1 MCFPRGEVGE
11 GVAEVVHGIENIFN
25 VNAFGWNIFLY
36 TLLLKDIV
44 LYTHLLALLVRHL
57 NLRSLLQSFP
67 SIKSTEPG
75 SPRRSGGGR
84 VGGGDRNLRL
94 FEKSSPDDL
103 NTGGLHIGICYGE
116 KYNVLFPFF
125 YNLCEPFS
133 LNVQL
138 LCSVI
143 TITTCML
150 SDVCLINF
158 ITGCV
163 WNSSDC
169 TCMGSQSSESLWA
182 EY

>member
-1 MCFPRGEVGE
+1 MAQPTGISNCQPRFSSQMCFPRGEVGE
-11 GVAEVVHGIENIFN
+11 GEAEVVHSIKNIFN
-25 VNAFGWNIFLY
+25 VNAFAWNIFLIHTSVKRHY
-36 TLLLKDIV
+36 SIHTFTCLACEAFELEV
-44 LYTHLLALLVRHL
+44 LVCCKASYLSKVPNLAL
-57 NLRSLLQSFP
+57 QG
-67 SIKSTEPG
+67 E
-75 SPRRSGGGR
+75 GGE
-84 VGGGDRNLRL
+84 GGQEFAT

-103 NTGGLHIGICYGE
+103 NTGGLHIGIWYGE
-116 KYNVLFPFF
+116 RYNVTFPFF

-163 WNSSDC
+163 
-169 TCMGSQSSESLWA
+169 
-182 EY
+182 

>member
-1 MCFPRGEVGE
+1 MPLD
-11 GVAEVVHGIENIFN
+11 GIF
-25 VNAFGWNIFLY
+25 FLY

-57 NLRSLLQSFP
+57 NLRSLVCCKASHLSKVPNLALQG
-67 SIKSTEPG
+67 E
-75 SPRRSGGGR
+75 GGGA
-84 VGGGDRNLRL
+84 VRNLQL
-94 FEKSSPDDL
+94 FEKSSPGDS
-103 NTGGLHIGICYGE
+103 NTGGLHIGIWYGE
-116 KYNVLFPFF
+116 RYSVTFPFF

-163 WNSSDC
+163 
-169 TCMGSQSSESLWA
+169 
-182 EY
+182 